1 MTDHGH
7 LSESELAGFLDGDL
21 AAAERTRVEAHL
33 EACDQCRAEMVTV
46 TRISRD
52 IPEPGAAPDIS
63 IRSSRRSWRL
73 PAGIGGLAAAAAIAF
88 LFLSP
93 AGPSPSGIPA
103 SPGLSDRPPEE
114 RTGTE
119 GVARIETHFP
129 SPGASVQREA
139 LRFSWADQ
147 GDASYRITLTAEDG
161 ARLWSATLQDTTAVP
176 PADLELEAGRTYFW
190 YVDAIDIGVIG
201 RTGARPFT
209 IAP

>member
-1 MTDHGH
+1 MIDHRHLTD
-7 LSESELAGFLDGDL
+7 SELAGFLDGDL
-21 AAAERTRVEAHL
+21 APAERTRVEAHL
-33 EACDQCRAEMVTV
+33 EACDQCRAEMVAV

-52 IPEPGAAPDIS
+52 IPEPGTVPNTPARP
-63 IRSSRRSWRL
+63 SRPSWRL

-93 AGPSPSGIPA
+93 AGPSSSDMPA
-103 SPGLSDRPPEE
+103 PPGLSDRPAQE
-114 RTGTE
+114 RSGVE

-129 SPGASVQREA
+129 SAGASIRREA

-161 ARLWSATLQDTTAVP
+161 ARLWSTTLQDTTAVP
-176 PADLELEAGRTYFW
+176 PADLELEAGQIHFW
-190 YVDAIDIGVIG
+190 YVDAIDVGVIG